1 MPPKARSEAPAEPWR
16 SFLSELDA
24 LLDQSGDLHCIG
36 GFVIS
41 QYYGFARE
49 TADLDLDR
57 GADAVGGNG
66 LFASSIDNFLR
77 DGLITRTTGSP
88 SKPEAD

>member
-1 MPPKARSEAPAEPWR
+1 MRPKTISEAPAEPWR

-24 LLDQSGDLHCIG
+24 LLDRPGDFHCIG

-49 TADLDLDR
+49 TADLDLLTVVPTEWR
-57 GADAVGGNG
+57 
-66 LFASSIDNFLR
+66 
-77 DGLITRTTGSP
+77 
-88 SKPEAD
+88 K